1 MYLHPRSGEWGSGSG
16 TSHGVASRR
25 WLPKKASLEEVFP
38 FPLRWVSYLPS
49 EPRSVLPIQVVGFLL
64 ATGVKRIYTLLREQ
78 GLRPLA
84 HSDAVSRR
92 WLPKKAS
99 LEEVFPFPLR
109 WVSYLPSEP
118 RSVLPIQVVGYLL
131 ATCVTKVT

>member
-1 MYLHPRSGEWGSGSG
+1 M
-16 TSHGVASRR
+16 
-25 WLPKKASLEEVFP
+25 
-38 FPLRWVSYLPS
+38 
-49 EPRSVLPIQVVGFLL
+49 VGFLL

-118 RSVLPIQVVGYLL
+118 RSVLPIQVVGFLL
-131 ATCVTKVT
+131 ATGVTKVTYNG